1 MVLRG
6 HRHADIDAVLA
17 QCQDPAFERWTTV
30 PWPYLRSHAEEFV
43 ATREQAWTAGRYLAP
58 AVEVDGRFAG
68 TVDVR
73 PDGTGAAEV
82 GYGLAGW
89 ARGRGLTGPGPRRGT
104 SPRNGWR
111 WRPASPAAEWTGT
124 ASGSATAR
132 CRT

>member
-1 MVLRG
+1 MHIPPWAPVLADSRGAPTMVLRG

-43 ATREQAWTAGRYLAP
+43 ATREQAWTAGRYLAL

-73 PDGTGAAEV
+73 PDGTAAAEV
-82 GYGLAGW
+82 GYG
-89 ARGRGLTGPGPRRGT
+89 
-104 SPRNGWR
+104 
-111 WRPASPAAEWTGT
+111 
-124 ASGSATAR
+124 
-132 CRT
+132 